1 MDIKMEWIKHFPH
14 AVTVADPD
22 GKVTFMNDK
31 AIQTFADH
39 GGAALIGSSLY
50 DCHKPSSV
58 EKIKHMLA
66 TGESNIYTIEKA
78 GVKKMIVQ
86 QPLLDNGRVTGIVEI
101 SIILPAE
108 VAHFVRS

>member
-1 MDIKMEWIKHFPH
+1 LEWIKHFPH
-14 AVTVADPD
+14 AVTVADLD
-22 GKVTFMNDK
+22 VTVTVMNDK
-31 AIQTFADH
+31 ACHTFDSF
-39 GGAALIGSSLY
+39 GGAKLIGSSLY

>member
-1 MDIKMEWIKHFPH
+1 MEWIKHFPH

-50 DCHKPSSV
+50 DCHNPTSV

-78 GVKKMIVQ
+78 GVKKIIVQ